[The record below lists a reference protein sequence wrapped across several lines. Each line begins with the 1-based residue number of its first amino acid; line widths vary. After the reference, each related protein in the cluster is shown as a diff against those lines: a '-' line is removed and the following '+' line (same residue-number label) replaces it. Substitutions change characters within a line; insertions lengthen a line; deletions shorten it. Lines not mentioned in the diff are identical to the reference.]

1 MLFGNSNHFRK
12 HMLEKTIA
20 KLNGQKMTYERE
32 GACKNLQD
40 GNSAETKPLK
50 REDNDVLY
58 EEQQCRQNQTLSIIK
73 RK

>member
-1 MLFGNSNHFRK
+1 
-12 HMLEKTIA
+12 
-20 KLNGQKMTYERE
+20 MTYERE